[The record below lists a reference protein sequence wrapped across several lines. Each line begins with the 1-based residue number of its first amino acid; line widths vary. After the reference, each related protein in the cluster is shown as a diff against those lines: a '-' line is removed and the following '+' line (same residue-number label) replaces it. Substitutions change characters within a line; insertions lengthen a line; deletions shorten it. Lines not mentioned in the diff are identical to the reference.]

1 MNALI
6 IGFSSIVQRRVLP
19 VLVSLPEIDRISI
32 ASRRPLP
39 IDVIPP
45 KKRWKV
51 YHGYSNAISKCEPC
65 LAYIS
70 LQNSMHAEWANC
82 ALDAGFH
89 VIVDKPSVTDIAD
102 AKKLV
107 EIADYKGLCLAEA
120 NVWHYHPLTQAIK
133 KVVDKKENPPLLL
146 SATFSSPSLAPENFR
161 YNPDMGG
168 GILLDRG
175 PYAVSCW
182 RVFFGGPPK
191 EIVCRVVSFDKKGE
205 VDISF
210 NVMMV
215 YPGGSVLQ
223 GFFSLEAEYR
233 NTLSIISSSYCL
245 DVDRIFTPPADYN
258 GIINVRRNNQIETIP
273 VPAGDT
279 FALFIKDV
287 LNSIHDG
294 SFTRFSRILLED
306 AQILHNLIISAKG
319 EYYVD

>member
-1 MNALI
+1 MNVLI
-6 IGFSSIVQRRVLP
+6 IGFSSIVQRRVLSA
-19 VLVSLPEIDRISI
+19 LVSLPEIDRISI

-39 IDVIPP
+39 VDVIPP
-45 KKRWKV
+45 EKRGEI
-51 YHGYSNAISKCEPC
+51 YQGYANALSKCDPC
-65 LAYIS
+65 LAYVS
-70 LQNSMHAEWANC
+70 LPNSMHAEWARR

-89 VIVDKPSVTDIAD
+89 VIFDKPSVTDIAD
-102 AKKLV
+102 AGKLV
-107 EIADYKGLCLAEA
+107 EIAERKRLCLAEA

-133 KVVDKKENPPLLL
+133 NVVDKEESAPLLL
-146 SATFSSPSLAPENFR
+146 SARFSSPSLDPENFR
-161 YNPDMGG
+161 YNPDMGS

-175 PYAVSCW
+175 SYAVSCG
-182 RVFFGGPPK
+182 RFFFGGPPK
-191 EIVCRVVSFDKKGE
+191 EIICRVVSFDRKGE

-233 NTLSIISSSYCL
+233 NTLSIMGSSYYL
-245 DVDRIFTPPADYN
+245 DADRIFTPPADYN
-258 GIINVRRNNQIETIP
+258 GMINVRKNNRKETIP

-279 FALFIKDV
+279 FALFIADV

-306 AQILHNLIISAKG
+306 AQLLHDMILSAKG
-319 EYYVD
+319 G